1 MKHIARTLVLVLP
14 FALAA
19 CIEQADSSLLFQPR
33 SARVASGAT
42 TPILVRERV
51 LAFFADELTTGAGGT
66 DMNGD
71 GDKLDR
77 IAVVADMVNGSEVRL
92 DIATR
97 EIALAG
103 NSLYL
108 VVDEVEDA
116 TDHNADSDALDL
128 VLMRVASGSP
138 SPGGVSFVAE
148 LRRTAHGPAM
158 VATDNEKLFYCAA
171 PGSTPLAAGETGISV
186 ITLTGGAPNLPVR
199 VLHDDPATTL
209 AAPELLGSDGNV
221 LFVGLDESDEGRDL
235 NADADTLDDHVLALA
250 NAALGTPK
258 IKSTGKAMADH
269 DSPLRAAP
277 GIGGETVV
285 AFLVDEA
292 SQGAASLNNYA
303 GAFANWRPAHCTAN
317 DTDATDEVLHYV
329 WLSSFLAGT
338 TQPVN
343 TALAGE
349 ERVLVASNG
358 TAAFVASIVPESDD
372 GNCATVGLNNDGD
385 TNDDILRWVKVETQL
400 GSSGVF
406 TAAIGLVALEDV
418 PGGTHGATDFD
429 GRWIVVIDE
438 AADGRS
444 WDGEVS
450 NTTNNIE
457 HLVAWLDP
465 ADGNSAQWISDHS
478 PAPGFQCG
486 GSSWMGELEDRVRVG
501 VGFQESVFGA
511 PINGRDTDTQD
522 SVPVFARFDPS
533 NANDFDFPG
542 PAVAAD
548 ADNVGLVISNNI
560 AYYRVDE
567 AADNFDW
574 NGDGDKL
581 DRVLFRTT
589 VSTLG
594 DSYYLSPSSDVPGPV
609 VVADS
614 ANVAAAFLAE
624 ESAARVDLN
633 GDGDKNDFVVRWMRV
648 GP

>member
-1 MKHIARTLVLVLP
+1 MKHFARTLVLVLP
-14 FALAA
+14 FALSA
-19 CIEQADSSLLFQPR
+19 CIEQADLPLLFKPS
-33 SARVASGAT
+33 SASVACGAT
-42 TPILVRERV
+42 TPIRVRERQ
-51 LAFFADELTTGAGGT
+51 LAFLADELTTGAGGT

-71 GDKLDR
+71 GDRLDR
-77 IAVVADMVNGSEVRL
+77 IAVIVDMVNGSEVRL
-92 DIATR
+92 DVAAR
-97 EIALAG
+97 ELAFAG
-103 NSLYL
+103 NNLYL
-108 VVDEVEDA
+108 VVDEVEDSS
-116 TDHNADSDALDL
+116 DYNADSDALDL

-171 PGSTPLAAGETGISV
+171 AGATPLAAGETGISV

-199 VLHDDPATTL
+199 VLHDDAFTML

-235 NADADTLDDHVLALA
+235 NADTDMLDDHVLALA

-258 IKSTGKAMADH
+258 IKSTLKAMADH

-277 GIGGETVV
+277 GIGGETIV

-292 SQGAASLNNYA
+292 SQGSTSLNNYA
-303 GAFANWRPAHCTAN
+303 GAFANWRPAHCTSN

-385 TNDDILRWVKVETQL
+385 TGDDVLRWLKVEAQL

-406 TAAIGLVALEDV
+406 TAATGLVALADV
-418 PGGTHGATDFD
+418 PGGTEGATDFN

-450 NTTNNIE
+450 NPANNVE
-457 HLVAWLDP
+457 ELVAWLDP

-486 GSSWMGELEDRVRVG
+486 GSSWMGELEDRARVG

-511 PINGRDTDTQD
+511 PINGRDNDTLD
-522 SVPVFARFDPS
+522 SVPTFSRFDPTD
-533 NANDFDFPG
+533 ANDFDFPG
-542 PAVAAD
+542 PAVAVD

-589 VSTLG
+589 VSTLA

>member
-1 MKHIARTLVLVLP
+1 MNLIARSLLFALP
-14 FALAA
+14 LSLAA
-19 CIEQADSSLLFQPR
+19 CIEQEDTPLLFQAR
-33 SARVASGAT
+33 SASVASGAT
-42 TPILVRERV
+42 TPILVRERQ
-51 LAFFADELTTGAGGT
+51 LAFLADELTTAAGGT

-77 IAVVADMVNGSEVRL
+77 IAMIADMVNGSEVRL
-92 DIATR
+92 DVAAR
-97 EIALAG
+97 ELALVG
-103 NSLYL
+103 NSLYM
-108 VVDEVEDA
+108 VVDEVEDS
-116 TDHNADSDALDL
+116 TDYNLDSDALDL
-128 VLMRVASGSP
+128 VLLRVATGSP

-158 VATDNEKLFYCAA
+158 VETDNEKLFYCAA

-186 ITLTGGAPNLPVR
+186 ITLTGGAPNAPVR
-199 VLHDDPATTL
+199 VLHDDPLTTL
-209 AAPELLGSDGNV
+209 VPQLVGSDGNV
-221 LFVGLDESDEGRDL
+221 LFLGLDESDEGRDL
-235 NADADTLDDHVLALA
+235 NGDGDTNDDHVLALA

-258 IKSTGKAMADH
+258 VKSTGRAMADH
-269 DSPLRAAP
+269 DAPLRAAAST
-277 GIGGETVV
+277 GSEIVV
-285 AFLVDEA
+285 AFLVDETA
-292 SQGAASLNNYA
+292 QGGGSLNNYT

-317 DTDATDEVLHYV
+317 DTDTIDEVLHYV
-329 WLSSFLAGT
+329 WLSSFLSGT

-372 GNCATVGLNNDGD
+372 GNCTTVGLNNDGD
-385 TNDDILRWVKVETQL
+385 TDDDVLRWVKVENPL

-406 TAAIGLVALEDV
+406 TSAIGLVALEDV
-418 PGGTHGATDFD
+418 PGGTHGATDFN

-444 WDGEVS
+444 WDGELS
-450 NTTNNIE
+450 NPTNNVE
-457 HLVAWLDP
+457 HLVAWLNP

-478 PAPGFQCG
+478 PSPGFQCG
-486 GSSWMGELEDRVRVG
+486 GSSWMGELKDRVRVPI
-501 VGFQESVFGA
+501 GFEESVFGA
-511 PINGRDTDTQD
+511 PINGRDTDLLD
-522 SVPVFARFDPS
+522 SVPVFSRFDPS

-542 PAVAAD
+542 PGVAVD
-548 ADNVGLVISNNI
+548 ADNVGTVISNNI

-574 NGDGDKL
+574 NKDGDKL

-633 GDGDKNDFVVRWMRV
+633 GDGDQNDFVVRWMRV